1 MMDRISESEVKNMLK
16 GFLDKLFNSNQQNTQ
31 STEKP
36 ISQAEVEALV
46 EARLKEHA
54 ATLEKTISEQ
64 VKTELP
70 SDKEDYSLTPKQIDF
85 ALSLIDKVKNEYELA
100 IDPANLT
107 IKDLNKLIAY
117 NKFKNKGILINLTKK
132 GILRKK

>member
-1 MMDRISESEVKNMLK
+1 MAQKGESEVKNMLK

-31 STEKP
+31 PAEKP
-36 ISQAEVEALV
+36 ISQADVEALV

-54 ATLEKTISEQ
+54 AALKKTISEQ
-64 VKTELP
+64 VKTEQS
-70 SDKEDYSLTPKQIDF
+70 SDNEDYSLSPKQIEF

-100 IDPANLT
+100 TDPTNLT

-117 NKFKNKGILINLTKK
+117 NKFKNKGILINLVKK
-132 GILRKK
+132 GVLKSK